1 MSESPTLAPTRRAVG
16 VGIDD
21 FTYTPPGRRAP
32 VLSGLSLQIDAG
44 ERVLLTGASG
54 SGKST
59 ILKAL
64 SGLIPEDPPEGVDPS
79 APLPEASPVP
89 GVALMVQNPV
99 HSFVGA
105 TTGID
110 TAFGPEN
117 ASADPARMPAMVRDA
132 HAAAAFSSP
141 LDANPYHLSG
151 GQQQRLSLAGLIAT
165 GAGAIALDEPLAML
179 DAKTALA
186 VRDAISEATEDLTLV
201 VADHQVE
208 LWRDHVD
215 RVIRIGAGGQI
226 LEDAPAGEWRA
237 DDSRGES
244 ALGSE
249 QKPLRGGAER
259 AALINLEVP
268 ATLEGRTLFAG
279 PVHVELYTGELAALT
294 GPSGIGKSTLIRYL
308 LEETRER
315 TGRGK
320 RAAKKAPFRAAWLPQ
335 NPEQSFVAR
344 TVLDEVK
351 AGAEDPN
358 DDEAARAWLEATGL
372 AHLESAGPFTLS
384 GGEQRR
390 LAFATALASGRDIL
404 VLDEPTVGLDDAAF
418 GAVAELIARALVSGR
433 AVLAAT
439 HDERLVRACDRV
451 IALEA
456 APGRDDLRES
466 IACQQPS
473 DPSPAP
479 PIPRVP
485 HPPRAVA
492 ADKLN
497 PLTILAVAAL
507 AFAGSFG
514 MHTLAPTLTGTIL
527 TLMLIPLAWRTPAR
541 LMARLAPIVLAA
553 LTIAWSA
560 GILSGRPLGELST
573 WQSAGVEGLRIFAMV
588 GPGAILLEGLDPTRF
603 GQALAQKCHVPAR
616 FAAAMSAGLARLG
629 HVFSQWGGIVFTR
642 RIRGI
647 QQRNSFALYAGATF
661 ALLVS
666 TLRGAEIQALAM
678 DARGFATAQ
687 RRTWVHSAQ
696 FTWHDAWGVGL
707 GIVLLAAPI
716 IATLVA

>member
-1 MSESPTLAPTRRAVG
+1 MSESPTLAPPRGAVG

-21 FTYTPPGRRAP
+21 FTYTPPGRTSPA
-32 VLSGLSLQIDAG
+32 LSGLSLEIPPG

-64 SGLIPEDPPEGVDPS
+64 SGLIPEDPPEGTDPS
-79 APLPEASPVP
+79 VPLPEPSPVP
-89 GVALMVQNPV
+89 GVTLMVQNPV

-105 TTGID
+105 TAGID

-117 ASADPARMPAMVRDA
+117 ASVDPARMPEVVRDA

-141 LDANPYHLSG
+141 LEANPYHLSG
-151 GQQQRLSLAGLIAT
+151 GQQQRLSLAGLLAT
-165 GAGAIALDEPLAML
+165 GSGAYALDEPLAML
-179 DAKTALA
+179 DEATALA
-186 VRDAISEATEDLTLV
+186 VRDAICAATKGLTLI

-208 LWRDHVD
+208 LWLDHVD
-215 RVIRIGAGGQI
+215 RVIRIGEGGRI
-226 LEDAPAGEWRA
+226 LEDVSAQTWRSSGA
-237 DDSRGES
+237 RSDETFATSHACAQRTGDDS
-244 ALGSE
+244 
-249 QKPLRGGAER
+249 
-259 AALINLEVP
+259 ALIDLEVP

-351 AGAEDPN
+351 AGAEDPS

-473 DPSPAP
+473 DSSPAP

-497 PLTILAVAAL
+497 PLTILAIAVL

-573 WQSAGVEGLRIFAMV
+573 WQGAGVEGLRIFAMV

-629 HVFSQWGGIVFTR
+629 HVFSQWGDIVFTR

-687 RRTWVHSAQ
+687 RRTWVHDAR
-696 FTWHDAWGVGL
+696 FTWHDAWGLGL